1 MTTSGKLC
9 VHFIGYL
16 KFVHLQQSFFRIN
29 NALKILSKK
38 LPRRVVNGIWFH
50 QFEPKGIIN

>member
-1 MTTSGKLC
+1 MTTFGKLC

-38 LPRRVVNGIWFH
+38 LPRRVVNGIWFY
-50 QFEPKGIIN
+50 QFEPKGIV